1 MRNGYLSFIFIALT
15 SINLTAQTF
24 NCGDSLLDTR
34 DGQKYATVQIGS
46 DCWFK
51 QNLNYGTMV
60 NSDSSGTIHSDQT
73 NNGISEKYAQN
84 NNSANLL
91 IYGGLYEWAELMNY
105 ATTSGGQGFCPS
117 GWHVSTDAEWNNLIS
132 QAGATMI
139 TSTEGNGGNKLKKIG
154 EGFGPGAGTDIVGF
168 SAKHGGDRDGF
179 GIFYGMGNRAIFW
192 TSTLQSPGQAYNY
205 HLWGG
210 NDTIQKFA
218 TGTTTTA
225 FACRC
230 VKDAGSTGLNEEILD
245 DDLQVFPNPAENY
258 LEVVFE
264 NSNYEIPFVI
274 TDLLGQIVL
283 KGVLLENNNKV
294 DVSLL
299 TNGIYVI
306 MIGDLSAKKIIITG
320 K

>member
-1 MRNGYLSFIFIALT
+1 MKNIYLSFTFIVLA
-15 SINLTAQTF
+15 SINLSGQTF

-34 DGQKYATVQIGS
+34 DGQKYATVLIGS

-60 NSDSSGTIHSDQT
+60 NSDSSGTIHSDQS
-73 NNGISEKYAQN
+73 NNSIPEKYAQN

-117 GWHVSTDAEWNNLIS
+117 GWHVSTDAEWSNLIS

-154 EGFGPGAGTDIVGF
+154 EGFGSGAGTDIVGF
-168 SAKHGGDRDGF
+168 SGKHGGDRDGF

-210 NDTIQKFA
+210 KDTLQKVT
-218 TGTTTTA
+218 TGTSTTA

-230 VKDAGSTGLNEEILD
+230 VKDLTSTGVNNNFINNNIF
-245 DDLQVFPNPAENY
+245 VYPNPASDIIEIDI
-258 LEVVFE
+258 E
-264 NSNYEIPFVI
+264 NSIIGSGYEIF
-274 TDLLGQIVL
+274 DMLGQVIL
-283 KGVLLENNNKV
+283 SGNLLNNKNRI
-294 DVSLL
+294 DVTIL
-299 TNGIYVI
+299 TKGLYII
-306 MIGDLSAKKIIITG
+306 RIGNQSERKIIITG
-320 K
+320 N